1 MNDHLAHITNIINK
15 WDPVGLF
22 PLAPEDEYRFEI
34 ELICRYLAENNATA
48 VTLGQ
53 YLHRMFTERFGSD
66 VFLRGSAECTEIAER
81 ILRADMQ
88 KG

>member
-1 MNDHLAHITNIINK
+1 MIDHITKIING

-34 ELICRYLAENNATA
+34 ELICRYLAENEVTA
-48 VTLGQ
+48 VMLGQ
-53 YLHRMFTERFGSD
+53 YIRRMFTERFGSD
-66 VFLRGSAECTEIAER
+66 VFPQSIAECTEIAEK